1 MKILKIFLT
10 AVALFVLE
18 RVLFVR
24 QFEIFSLTP
33 WLLFTFSLTVASVS
47 EEYNDALATA
57 FFCGLAADI
66 SGGGEFGSATAVF
79 TLSAAAVY
87 FFSSRLFR
95 NSLIIALVGVFVFGL
110 GGEMIY
116 FFLNGRGISD
126 FSALQT
132 LWSVA
137 LPLAVIDTVFALV
150 LYPLAKR
157 LFAGRRY
164 V

>member
-1 MKILKIFLT
+1 MRILKIFLT
-10 AVALFVLE
+10 AAALFVLE
-18 RVLFVR
+18 RVFFVR

-33 WLLFTFSLTVASVS
+33 WLLFVFSLTAASVS
-47 EEYNDALATA
+47 EEYSDALATA
-57 FFCGLAADI
+57 FLCGLVSDI

-79 TLSAAAVY
+79 TLSAVAVY

-95 NSLIIALVGVFVFGL
+95 NSIIIALIGVFVFGL

-116 FFLNGRGISD
+116 FFFNGRGLSD
-126 FSALQT
+126 FSAGQT